1 MSVASGKTKGSR
13 TECPDVPSD
22 LNLGALY
29 TRGIVVG
36 LRSMI
41 LWPMR
46 MGHSW
51 YCPISMVASLAM
63 ARGSK
68 LKPSGEV
75 CKVCAVVS
83 CLCLCKC
90 CFFNCMGFVFY
101 ISILYRN
108 IEQLS
113 NHKRTKNRK
122 GMGPERL
129 WSKVQ
134 DRGEVQ
140 PSMRSWPHRWS
151 QVSGDVVY
159 ENGLVSLLELSS
171 TIVL

>member
-36 LRSMI
+36 FAEYDPLAYAHGTLVI
-41 LWPMR
+41 LPYQHGGQF
-46 MGHSW
+46 GHGKG
-51 YCPISMVASLAM
+51 VANSNHQGKSVRYALWCHVYAY
-63 ARGSK
+63 
-68 LKPSGEV
+68 V
-75 CKVCAVVS
+75 NVV
-83 CLCLCKC
+83 
-90 CFFNCMGFVFY
+90 FFNCMGFVFY

-113 NHKRTKNRK
+113 NHKQTKNRK

-129 WSKVQ
+129 
-134 DRGEVQ
+134 
-140 PSMRSWPHRWS
+140 
-151 QVSGDVVY
+151 
-159 ENGLVSLLELSS
+159 
-171 TIVL
+171 